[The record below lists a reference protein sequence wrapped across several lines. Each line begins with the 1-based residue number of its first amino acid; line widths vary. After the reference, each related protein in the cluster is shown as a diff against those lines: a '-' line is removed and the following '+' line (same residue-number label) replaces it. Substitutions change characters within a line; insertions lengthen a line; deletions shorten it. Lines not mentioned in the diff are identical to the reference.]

1 MSDPEPRDGREAAPE
16 PMLPLISRIRQ
27 ILSFKSDAN
36 GDCERFPALAAVSS
50 QELEQIGT
58 LLFQLV
64 HRALR
69 GRLVRT
75 PAQEAGAVPKTILRG
90 VIVTNLHD
98 ELRLNGLPF
107 ARFSL
112 APATSAA
119 RSAACEARSF
129 IERFKFLRYAF
140 SIQSRDRGSEADVI
154 EKALCIV
161 KS

>member
-1 MSDPEPRDGREAAPE
+1 MLKLCEQDTGAP
-16 PMLPLISRIRQ
+16 
-27 ILSFKSDAN
+27 N

-112 APATSAA
+112 APATWAA

-129 IERFKFLRYAF
+129 IERFKFF
-140 SIQSRDRGSEADVI
+140 
-154 EKALCIV
+154 ALCFFDPIARSR
-161 KS
+161 K

>member
-1 MSDPEPRDGREAAPE
+1 MVTQASPGELKLCEQDTGAP
-16 PMLPLISRIRQ
+16 
-27 ILSFKSDAN
+27 N

-98 ELRLNGLPF
+98 ELRLNGPPF
-107 ARFSL
+107 A
-112 APATSAA
+112 
-119 RSAACEARSF
+119 
-129 IERFKFLRYAF
+129 
-140 SIQSRDRGSEADVI
+140 
-154 EKALCIV
+154 
-161 KS
+161 